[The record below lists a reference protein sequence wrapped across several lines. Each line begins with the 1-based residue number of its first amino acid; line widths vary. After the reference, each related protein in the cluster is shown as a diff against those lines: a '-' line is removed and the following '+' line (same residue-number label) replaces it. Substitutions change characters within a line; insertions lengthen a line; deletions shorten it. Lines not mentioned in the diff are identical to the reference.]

1 MSLLNIGMSGLA
13 AGQSS
18 LMTTGNNIANVDTA
32 GYSRQQTVQGTKA
45 SQQFGNV
52 WIGTGT
58 TLADV
63 RRVYNSYLDAQL
75 QTTTSLNSD
84 SAAYLGQVTPLD
96 KLLSDSGTGL
106 NGALTKFFASVQNV
120 NAKPG
125 DDASRQLL
133 LSDAQALSNRFNSMS
148 TQLNQQNAT
157 INGNLT
163 NMADQVNK
171 LAATVAQLNQ
181 RISEI
186 SSAGGMPNE
195 LLDARNETVRQLSTF
210 TGAQVVEREGSLDI
224 YLGSGQPLVM
234 GNTASKLEMVPSK
247 DDPGRLGIQLNRGS
261 STIDITSIMTGGEIG
276 GLLRYRSTV
285 LDPAMNELGRVALVV
300 ADQMNSL
307 QAQGIDK
314 NGDFGSN
321 LFNSINSAAQ
331 MSQRSVAA
339 LGNNAGSGNFDVTIE
354 DTGKLTINDYKV
366 TFTSATDY
374 TVQRLPDNTPMGSFS
389 TTTTPPPVIDG
400 FSLNLKGGTPAPGNT
415 ATAGDTFKITPTRN
429 AATNIKTEMTD
440 SKRLA
445 IAAPLGAAI
454 GAGNSGTL
462 TIPASG
468 QPTLTTKFDIYDAA
482 TATAMQ
488 NGLKYS
494 TPTKVVFGD
503 VSADGTSQTY
513 QFLDANGGVISSGTI
528 KPNENNTLNLTI
540 PLKDATGAPIPPPPA
555 TQYTATFEMTVAGSP
570 TSGASINVSLSQPG
584 SLDNRNGTALAGLQT
599 AQTVDTGSA
608 SKGISLT
615 DAYGKLVEGVG
626 SKAAQGK
633 LDSAATEAILANA
646 KGARDSLSGVD
657 LDEETGNLVKYQQYY
672 TASSQII
679 KAAQEIFSTLINS
692 L

>member
-13 AGQSS
+13 AGQSA
-18 LMTTGNNIANVDTA
+18 LMTTGNNIANADTA

-45 SQQFGNV
+45 SNQFGNV
-52 WIGTGT
+52 YIGTGT

-84 SAAYLGQVTPLD
+84 SAAYAGQISPLD

-133 LSDAQALSNRFNSMS
+133 LSDAQALSNRFNSIS
-148 TQLNQQNAT
+148 SQLTQQNANV
-157 INGNLT
+157 NGNLAD
-163 NMADQVNK
+163 MADQVNK

-181 RISEI
+181 KISEV
-186 SSAGGMPNE
+186 SKAGGQPND

-210 TGAQVVEREGSLDI
+210 TGAQVLERDGNLDI

-234 GNTASKLEMVPSK
+234 GSTASKLEVVPSK
-247 DDPGRLGIQLNRGS
+247 DDPSRSAIQLNRGS
-261 STIDITSIMTGGEIG
+261 STIDITSVMTGGEMG

-300 ADQMNSL
+300 ADQMNTI

-331 MSQRSVAA
+331 MAQRSVATV
-339 LGNNAGSGNFDVTIE
+339 GNSAGSGNFEVSIE
-354 DTGKLTINDYKV
+354 DSGKLTINDYKV
-366 TFTSATDY
+366 TFSSATNY
-374 TVQRLPDNTPMGSFS
+374 TVQRLPEGTAMGAFS
-389 TTTTPPPVIDG
+389 TLTTPPPVVDG
-400 FSLNLKGGTPAPGNT
+400 FSMKLTGGTA
-415 ATAGDTFKITPTRN
+415 AAGDTFKITPTRN
-429 AATNIKTEMTD
+429 AATTIKTEMTD

-454 GAGNSGTL
+454 APGGSGTL

-468 QPTLTTKFDIYDAA
+468 QPTLTTKFDIYD
-482 TATAMQ
+482 TATTTTIQ
-488 NGLKYS
+488 NGLKTS
-494 TPTKVVFGD
+494 TPVKIVFG
-503 VSADGTSQTY
+503 AAGGTTQTY
-513 QFLDANGGVISSGTI
+513 QMLDAKGNPLSSGTI
-528 KPNENNTLNLTI
+528 VPGQNNTLSLTI
-540 PLKDATGAPIPPPPA
+540 PLVDASGAAINDPGPPVVQR
-555 TQYTATFEMTVAGSP
+555 TVSFDMTVAGSP
-570 TSGASINVSLSQPG
+570 GQGSAINVSLSQPG
-584 SLDNRNGTALAGLQT
+584 TLDNRNGTTLAGLQT
-599 AQTVDTGSA
+599 RQTVDTGSA

-626 SKAAQGK
+626 AKAAQGK

>member
-52 WIGTGT
+52 YIGTGT

-84 SAAYLGQVTPLD
+84 SAAYLNQVTPLD
-96 KLLSDSGTGL
+96 KLLSDTSTGL

-133 LSDAQALSNRFNSMS
+133 LSDSQALSNRFNSIS
-148 TQLNQQNAT
+148 AQLTQQNAN

-181 RISEI
+181 KISEV
-186 SSAGGMPNE
+186 SSTGGMPND

-224 YLGSGQPLVM
+224 YLGSGQPLVI
-234 GNTASKLEMVPSK
+234 GNTSSKLEAVPSK
-247 DDPGRLGIQLNRGS
+247 EDPGRLALQLNRGS

-314 NGDFGSN
+314 NGAFGSN
-321 LFNSINSAAQ
+321 LFTNINSAKLV
-331 MSQRSVAA
+331 SERSVASTSN
-339 LGNNAGSGNFDVTIE
+339 LGAGNFDVSIK

-366 TFTSATDY
+366 TFTTATDY
-374 TVQRLPDNTPMGSFS
+374 TVQRLPDNTSMGSFS
-389 TTTTPPPVIDG
+389 TAPPVTAPVFDG
-400 FSLNLKGGTPAPGNT
+400 IELKFNAAS
-415 ATAGDTFKITPTRN
+415 ATAGDTFRITPTRD
-429 AATNIKTEMTD
+429 AAANIKTEMTD

-454 GAGNSGTL
+454 AASGSGSGTL

-468 QPTLTTKFDIYDAA
+468 QPTLTTKFDIYDSA

-488 NGLKYS
+488 NGLKNS
-494 TPTKVVFGD
+494 TPTKVVFGA

-513 QFLDANGGVISSGTI
+513 QFLDANGGLISGGTI
-528 KPNENNTLNLTI
+528 KPGESNTLNLSI
-540 PLKDATGAPIPPPPA
+540 PLKDATGAPIPPAPA
-555 TQYTATFEMTVAGSP
+555 TQYTATFSMTFAGAPSN
-570 TSGASINVSLSQPG
+570 GAAINVSLTQPG

-608 SKGISLT
+608 SKGISLN

-633 LDSAATEAILANA
+633 LDNAATDAILANA

-679 KAAQEIFSTLINS
+679 KAAQAIFSTLINS

>member
-1 MSLLNIGMSGLA
+1 MSLLNIGMSGLS
-13 AGQSS
+13 AGQSA
-18 LMTTGNNIANVDTA
+18 LMVTGNNIANADTS

-45 SQQFGNV
+45 SNQFGNV
-52 WIGTGT
+52 FIGSGT

-84 SAAYLGQVTPLD
+84 SAAYAGQISPLD
-96 KLLSDSGTGL
+96 ALLSDSGTGL

-133 LSDAQALSNRFNSMS
+133 LSDAQALSNRFNSIS
-148 TQLNQQNAT
+148 SQLTTQNAN
-157 INGNLT
+157 INGNLE
-163 NMADQVNK
+163 NMADQINK

-181 RISEI
+181 KISEV
-186 SSAGGMPNE
+186 SKAGGQPND

-210 TGAQVVEREGSLDI
+210 TGAQVMERDGNLDI

-234 GNTASKLEMVPSK
+234 GSTASKLEVVPSK
-247 DDPGRLGIQLNRGS
+247 DDPSRSAIQLNRGS
-261 STIDITSIMTGGEIG
+261 STIDITSVMTGGEMG

-300 ADQMNSL
+300 ADQMNTI

-331 MSQRSVAA
+331 MAQRSVATV
-339 LGNNAGSGNFDVTIE
+339 GNSAGSGNFDVTIE
-354 DTGKLTINDYKV
+354 DSGKLTINDYKV
-366 TFTSATDY
+366 TFTSATNY
-374 TVQRLPDNTPMGSFS
+374 TVQRLPEGTAMGAFS
-389 TTTTPPPVIDG
+389 TLTTPPPVIDG
-400 FSLNLKGGTPAPGNT
+400 FSMTLSGGTA
-415 ATAGDTFKITPTRN
+415 AAGDTFKITPTRN

-454 GAGNSGTL
+454 AAGGSGTL

-468 QPTLTTKFDIYDAA
+468 QPTLTTKFDIYDSA
-482 TATAMQ
+482 TTTTIQ
-488 NGLKYS
+488 NGLKTS
-494 TPTKVVFGD
+494 TPVKIVFG
-503 VSADGTSQTY
+503 AAGGTTQTY
-513 QFLDANGGVISSGTI
+513 QMLDAQGNALSSGTI
-528 KPNENNTLNLTI
+528 VPGQNNTLSLTI
-540 PLKDATGAPIPPPPA
+540 PLVDGTGAAINDPGPPIVQR
-555 TQYTATFEMTVAGSP
+555 TVSFDMTVAGSP
-570 TSGASINVSLSQPG
+570 GNGTAINVSLSQPG
-584 SLDNRNGTALAGLQT
+584 TLDNRNGTTLAGLQT
-599 AQTVDTGSA
+599 KQTVDTGSA

-626 SKAAQGK
+626 AKAAQGK

>member
-1 MSLLNIGMSGLA
+1 MSLLNIGMSGLSA
-13 AGQSS
+13 SQYA
-18 LMTTGNNIANVDTA
+18 LITTGNNIANADNA
-32 GYSRQQTVQGTKA
+32 GYSRQQTVQGSRA
-45 SQQFGNV
+45 SNQFGNV
-52 WIGTGT
+52 YIGSGT

-84 SAAYLGQVTPLD
+84 AAAYAGQISPLD
-96 KLLSDSGTGL
+96 ALLSDSGTGL

-133 LSDAQALSNRFNSMS
+133 LSDAQALSNRFNSVS
-148 TQLNQQNAT
+148 AQLMTQNAN

-163 NMADQVNK
+163 NMADRINN

-181 RISEI
+181 KISEI
-186 SSAGGMPNE
+186 SKAGGMPNE

-210 TGAQVVEREGSLDI
+210 TGTQVIERDGNVDI

-234 GNTASKLEMVPSK
+234 GSTASKLEVVPSQA
-247 DDPGRLGIQLNRGS
+247 DPSRMGIQLNRGS
-261 STIDITSIMTGGEIG
+261 STVDITSVMTGGEMG
-276 GLLRYRSTV
+276 GLLRFRSTV

-314 NGDFGSN
+314 NGEFGSN

-331 MSQRSVAA
+331 MANRSIATA
-339 LGNNAGSGNFDVTIE
+339 GNSAGSGNFDVSIE
-354 DTGKLTINDYKV
+354 DSGKLTINDYKV

-374 TVQRLPDNTPMGSFS
+374 TVQRLPDGTSMGVFS
-389 TTTTPPPVIDG
+389 TQTTQPPVIEG
-400 FSLNLKGGTPAPGNT
+400 FSLTLSGGTA
-415 ATAGDTFKITPTRN
+415 AVGDTFKITPTRN

-454 GAGNSGTL
+454 AAGGSGTL

-482 TATAMQ
+482 TTTAMQ
-488 NGLKYS
+488 NGLKNS

-513 QFLDANGGVISSGTI
+513 QFLDAKGGLISSGTI
-528 KPNENNTLNLTI
+528 KPGENNTLNLTVS
-540 PLKDATGAPIPPPPA
+540 LKDASGAPIPLAPA
-555 TQYTATFEMTVAGSP
+555 TQYTVSFDMTVAGSP
-570 TSGASINVSLSQPG
+570 GKGAAINVSLSQPG
-584 SLDNRNGTALAGLQT
+584 SLDNRNGTALADLQT
-599 AQTVDTGSA
+599 AKTVDTGSA
-608 SKGISLT
+608 SKGISLN

-633 LDSAATEAILANA
+633 LDSAATSAILANA

>member
-1 MSLLNIGMSGLA
+1 MSLLNIGMSGLSA
-13 AGQSS
+13 SQSA
-18 LMTTGNNIANVDTA
+18 LMTTGNNISNVDTA
-32 GYSRQQTVQGTKA
+32 GYSRQQTVQGSKA
-45 SQQFGNV
+45 SIQYGNV
-52 WIGTGT
+52 YIGTGT

-84 SAAYLGQVTPLD
+84 AAAYQGQVTPLD
-96 KLLSDSGTGL
+96 TLLSDSSTGL

-133 LSDAQALSNRFNSMS
+133 LSDAQALSNRFNSIS
-148 TQLNQQNAT
+148 SQLNSQNAD

-163 NMADQVNK
+163 SMADQVNK
-171 LAATVAQLNQ
+171 LATTMAQLNKK
-181 RISEI
+181 ISEV
-186 SSAGGMPNE
+186 SSSGGAPND
-195 LLDARNETVRQLSTF
+195 LLDARNETMRQLSTF
-210 TGAQVVEREGSLDI
+210 TGAQFVEREGNVDI
-224 YLGSGQPLVM
+224 YLGSGQPLVI
-234 GNTASKLEMVPSK
+234 GNTVNKLETVPSK
-247 DDPGRLGIQLNRGS
+247 DDPGRVSLQLNRGS
-261 STIDITSIMTGGEIG
+261 STIDITSITTGGEIG
-276 GLLRYRSTV
+276 GLLRYRSEV
-285 LDPAMNELGRVALVV
+285 LEPAMNELGRVALTV
-300 ADQMNSL
+300 ADQMNTI

-314 NGDFGSN
+314 NGNFGGN
-321 LFNSINSAAQ
+321 LFNNINSATNMA
-331 MSQRSVAA
+331 QRSIATI
-339 LGNNAGSGNFDVTIE
+339 GNSAGSGNFDVSIE
-354 DTGKLTINDYKV
+354 DSGKLTTNDYKV

-374 TVQRLPDNTPMGSFS
+374 TVQRLPDGSAVGAYS
-389 TTTTPPPVIDG
+389 TTTNPPPVIEG
-400 FSLNLKGGTPAPGNT
+400 FALKLNGGA
-415 ATAGDTFKITPTRN
+415 AAGDSFKITPTRN
-429 AATNIKTEMTD
+429 AAANIQTEMTD

-454 GAGNSGTL
+454 APGGSGTL

-468 QPTLTTKFDIYDAA
+468 QPTLTTKYDIYDTA
-482 TATAMQ
+482 TTTAMQ
-488 NGLKYS
+488 NGLKNS

-513 QFLDANGGVISSGTI
+513 QFLDAKGGVISSGTI
-528 KPNENNTLNLTI
+528 KPGENNTLSLTV
-540 PLKDATGAPIPPPPA
+540 PLQDASGAPIPPAPA
-555 TQYTATFEMTVAGSP
+555 TQYTASFDMTVAGSP
-570 TSGASINVSLSQPG
+570 GKGTAINVTLSQPG
-584 SLDNRNGTALAGLQT
+584 TLDNRNGTALAGLQT
-599 AQTVDTGSA
+599 QQTVDTGSA

-626 SKAAQGK
+626 AKAAQGK

-646 KGARDSLSGVD
+646 KSARDSLSGVD

>member
-1 MSLLNIGMSGLA
+1 MSLLNIGMSGLSA
-13 AGQSS
+13 SQSS

-52 WIGTGT
+52 YIGTGT

-96 KLLSDSGTGL
+96 KLLSDTSTGL

-133 LSDAQALSNRFNSMS
+133 LSDAQALSNRFNSVS
-148 TQLNQQNAT
+148 SQLNEQNAN

-181 RISEI
+181 KISEI
-186 SSAGGMPNE
+186 SSSGGMPNE

-210 TGAQVVEREGSLDI
+210 TGAQIVEREGNVDI

-234 GNTASKLEMVPSK
+234 GNTVNKLEVVPGK
-247 DDPGRLGIQLNRGS
+247 DDPNRLALQLNRGS

-300 ADQMNSL
+300 ADQMNSI

-331 MSQRSVAA
+331 MAQRSIAS
-339 LGNNAGSGNFDVTIE
+339 GNNSVGSGNFDVSIE

-374 TVQRLPDNTPMGSFS
+374 TVQRLPDNTSMGSFN
-389 TTTTPPPVIDG
+389 TATTPAPVIDG
-400 FSLNLKGGTPAPGNT
+400 FSLKLTGGTA
-415 ATAGDTFKITPTRN
+415 AAGDTFKITPTRN
-429 AATNIKTEMTD
+429 AAANIKTEMTD

-454 GAGNSGTL
+454 AAGGSGTL

-482 TATAMQ
+482 TTTAMQ
-488 NGLKYS
+488 NGLKNS
-494 TPTKVVFGD
+494 TPVKIVFG
-503 VSADGTSQTY
+503 ATGGATQTY
-513 QFLDANGGVISSGTI
+513 QMLDAKGNPLSSGTI
-528 KPNENNTLNLTI
+528 VPGQNNTLSLSI
-540 PLKDATGAPIPPPPA
+540 PLVDASGAPINDPGPPIV
-555 TQYTATFEMTVAGSP
+555 QRTATFDMTIAGSP
-570 TSGASINVSLSQPG
+570 GASTAINVSLSQPG
-584 SLDNRNGTALAGLQT
+584 SLDNRNGTTLAGLQT

-608 SKGISLT
+608 SKGISLN

-692 L
+692 I

>member
-1 MSLLNIGMSGLA
+1 MSLLNIGMSGLSA
-13 AGQSS
+13 SHNA
-18 LMTTGNNIANVDTA
+18 LATTGNNIANADTA
-32 GYSRQQTVQGTKA
+32 GYSRQQTVQGSKG
-45 SQQFGNV
+45 SIQYGNV
-52 WIGTGT
+52 YIGTGT

-96 KLLSDSGTGL
+96 TLLSDSGTGL

-133 LSDAQALSNRFNSMS
+133 LSDAQALSNRFNSVS
-148 TQLNQQNAT
+148 SQLNTQNAN

-171 LAATVAQLNQ
+171 LATTLAQLNQ
-181 RISEI
+181 KISEI
-186 SSAGGMPNE
+186 SSSGGTPNE
-195 LLDARNETVRQLSTF
+195 LLDARNETMRQLSTF
-210 TGAQVVEREGSLDI
+210 TGAQYVERDGNVDV
-224 YLGSGQPLVM
+224 YLGSGQPLVI
-234 GNTASKLEMVPSK
+234 GSTVNKLEAVPGK
-247 DDPGRLGIQLNRGS
+247 DDPGRLSLQLNRGS
-261 STIDITSIMTGGEIG
+261 STIDITSIMAGGEIG
-276 GLLRYRSTV
+276 GLLRYRSEV

-300 ADQMNSL
+300 ADQMNSI

-331 MSQRSVAA
+331 MSQRSIASTS
-339 LGNNAGSGNFDVTIE
+339 NSAGSGNFDVSIE

-374 TVQRLPDNTPMGSFS
+374 TVQRLPDNTPMGNFS
-389 TTTTPPPVIDG
+389 TTTTPAPVIDG
-400 FSLNLKGGTPAPGNT
+400 FSMTFNGGA
-415 ATAGDTFKITPTRN
+415 AQGDTFKLTPTRN
-429 AATNIKTEMTD
+429 ASANIKTEMTD

-454 GAGNSGTL
+454 AAGGSGTL

-468 QPTLTTKFDIYDAA
+468 QPTLTTRFDLYDAA
-482 TATAMQ
+482 TTTAMQ

-494 TPTKVVFGD
+494 TPVKVVFGD
-503 VSADGTSQTY
+503 PSADGTTQSY
-513 QFLDANGGVISSGTI
+513 QLLDAKGGVLGSGTI
-528 KPNENNTLNLTI
+528 QPGQNNTLNLSI
-540 PLKDATGAPIPPPPA
+540 ALKDSTGAPIPPAPA
-555 TQYTATFEMTVAGSP
+555 TQYTVDFDMTVAGSP
-570 TSGASINVSLSQPG
+570 GKGTAINVSLSQPG
-584 SLDNRNGTALAGLQT
+584 SLDNRNGTVLAGLQT

-608 SKGISLT
+608 SKGISLN

-633 LDSAATEAILANA
+633 LDSAATTAILANA

>member
-1 MSLLNIGMSGLA
+1 MSLLNIGMSGLSSS
-13 AGQSS
+13 QSS
-18 LMTTGNNIANVDTA
+18 LMTTGNNIANVGTA

-52 WIGTGT
+52 FIGTGT

-84 SAAYLGQVTPLD
+84 SSAYLGQVTPLD
-96 KLLSDSGTGL
+96 NLLSDSDTGL

-148 TQLNQQNAT
+148 SQLNSQNAS

-181 RISEI
+181 KISEI
-186 SSAGGMPNE
+186 SSSGGSPND
-195 LLDARNETVRQLSTF
+195 LLDSRNETIRQLSSL
-210 TGAQVVEREGSLDI
+210 TGAQTVERDGNIDI
-224 YLGSGQPLVM
+224 YLGNGQPLVM
-234 GNTASKLEMVPSK
+234 GNTVNKLEAVPGK
-247 DDPGRLGIQLNRGS
+247 DDPGRLSLQLNRVS

-300 ADQMNSL
+300 ADQMNSI
-307 QAQGIDK
+307 QSQGIDK

-321 LFNSINSAAQ
+321 LFSSINSAAQ
-331 MSQRSVAA
+331 VAQRSIASA
-339 LGNNAGSGNFDVTIE
+339 GNSVGSGNFDVNIE

-366 TFTSATDY
+366 TFTTPTDY
-374 TVQRLPDNTPMGSFS
+374 TVQRLPDNTALGSFS
-389 TTTTPPPVIDG
+389 TLTTPPPVIDG
-400 FSLNLKGGTPAPGNT
+400 FSMTLSGGTA
-415 ATAGDTFKITPTRN
+415 AKGDTFRITPTRN
-429 AATNIKTEMTD
+429 AATTIKTEMTD

-445 IAAPLGAAI
+445 IAAPLSAAI
-454 GAGNSGTL
+454 APGDSGTL
-462 TIPASG
+462 TISSSG
-468 QPTLTTKFDIYDAA
+468 QPTLTTQFDIYDPVTTQAI
-482 TATAMQ
+482 Q
-488 NGLKYS
+488 DGLKNS
-494 TPTKVVFGD
+494 TPVKVVFGA
-503 VSADGTSQTY
+503 SGGSTQTY
-513 QFLDANGGVISSGTI
+513 QMLDAKGNVLSSGSI
-528 KPNENNTLNLTI
+528 VPNQNNTLSLKI
-540 PLKDATGAPIPPPPA
+540 PLVDASGAAIMDPGPPA
-555 TQYTATFEMTVAGSP
+555 VQRTAAFDMTVAGSP
-570 TSGASINVSLSQPG
+570 GTAAAINISLAQAG
-584 SLDNRNGTALAGLQT
+584 TLDNRNGTALAGLQT
-599 AQTVDTGSA
+599 KQTVDTSA
-608 SKGISLT
+608 TKSGVSLS

-633 LDSAATEAILANA
+633 LDSAATSAILANA
-646 KGARDSLSGVD
+646 KNARDSVSGVD

>member
-1 MSLLNIGMSGLA
+1 MSLLNIGMSGLS
-13 AGQSS
+13 AGQTA
-18 LMTTGNNIANVDTA
+18 LMVTGNNIANADTA

-45 SQQFGNV
+45 SNPFGNV
-52 WIGTGT
+52 YIGTGT

-84 SAAYLGQVTPLD
+84 SAAYAGQISPLD

-133 LSDAQALSNRFNSMS
+133 LSDAQALSNRFNSIS
-148 TQLNQQNAT
+148 SQLTQQNANV
-157 INGNLT
+157 NGNLAD
-163 NMADQVNK
+163 MADQVNK

-181 RISEI
+181 KISEV
-186 SSAGGMPNE
+186 SKAGGQPND

-210 TGAQVVEREGSLDI
+210 TGAQVMERDGNLDI

-234 GNTASKLEMVPSK
+234 GSTASKLEVVPSK
-247 DDPGRLGIQLNRGS
+247 DDPSRSAIQLNRGS
-261 STIDITSIMTGGEIG
+261 STIDITSVMSGGEMG

-300 ADQMNSL
+300 ADQMNSI

-331 MSQRSVAA
+331 MAQRSVATV
-339 LGNNAGSGNFDVTIE
+339 GNSAGSGNFEVSIE
-354 DTGKLTINDYKV
+354 DSGKLTINDYKV
-366 TFTSATDY
+366 IFTSATNY
-374 TVQRLPDNTPMGSFS
+374 TVQRLPEGTAMGAFS
-389 TTTTPPPVIDG
+389 TLTTPPPVIDG
-400 FSLNLKGGTPAPGNT
+400 FSMKLTGGTA
-415 ATAGDTFKITPTRN
+415 AAGDTFKITPTRN
-429 AATNIKTEMTD
+429 AATTIKTEMTD
-440 SKRLA
+440 AKRLA

-454 GAGNSGTL
+454 AAGGSGTL

-468 QPTLTTKFDIYDAA
+468 QPTLTTKFDIYD
-482 TATAMQ
+482 TATSTTIQ
-488 NGLKYS
+488 NGLKTS
-494 TPTKVVFGD
+494 TPVKIVFG
-503 VSADGTSQTY
+503 ATGGATQTY
-513 QFLDANGGVISSGTI
+513 ELLDAQGNSLSTGTI
-528 KPNENNTLNLTI
+528 VPGQNNTLSLTI
-540 PLKDATGAPIPPPPA
+540 PLVDASGAAINDPGPPIVQR
-555 TQYTATFEMTVAGSP
+555 TVSFDMTVAGSP
-570 TSGASINVSLSQPG
+570 GQGSAINVSLSQPG
-584 SLDNRNGTALAGLQT
+584 TLDNRNGTALAGLQT
-599 AQTVDTGSA
+599 KQTVDTGSA
-608 SKGISLT
+608 SKGISLN

-626 SKAAQGK
+626 AKAAQGK

>member
-52 WIGTGT
+52 YIGTGT

-148 TQLNQQNAT
+148 AQLSQQNAN

-181 RISEI
+181 KISEV
-186 SSAGGMPNE
+186 SSTGGMPNE

-234 GNTASKLEMVPSK
+234 GNTVNKLEAVPSK
-247 DDPGRLGIQLNRGS
+247 DDPGRLALQLNRGS
-261 STIDITSIMTGGEIG
+261 STIDITAIMTGGEIG

-300 ADQMNSL
+300 ADQMNTL

-314 NGDFGSN
+314 NGDFGST

-331 MSQRSVAA
+331 MSQRSIATI
-339 LGNNAGSGNFDVTIE
+339 GNSPGTGNFNVSIE
-354 DTGKLTINDYKV
+354 DSGKLTINDYKV

-374 TVQRLPDNTPMGSFS
+374 TVQRLPDNTPMGAFN

-400 FSLNLKGGTPAPGNT
+400 FSLTLTGGTPAPGDT
-415 ATAGDTFKITPTRN
+415 AAAGDTFKITPTRN

-454 GAGNSGTL
+454 APGSSGTL

-468 QPTLTTKFDIYDAA
+468 QPTLTTKFDIYDPA
-482 TATAMQ
+482 TTTAMQ
-488 NGLKYS
+488 NGLKNS

-528 KPNENNTLNLTI
+528 KPGENNTLSLSI
-540 PLKDATGAPIPPPPA
+540 PLKDATGAPIPPAPA
-555 TQYTATFEMTVAGSP
+555 TQYTANFDMTIAGAP
-570 TSGASINVSLSQPG
+570 LKGAAINVSLSQPG
-584 SLDNRNGTALAGLQT
+584 TLDNRNGTALAGLQT
-599 AQTVDTGSA
+599 AQTVDTASA

-626 SKAAQGK
+626 AKAAQGK
-633 LDSAATEAILANA
+633 LDSAATDAILANA
-646 KGARDSLSGVD
+646 KSARDSLSGVD

>member
-1 MSLLNIGMSGLA
+1 MSLLNIGMSGLSA
-13 AGQSS
+13 SHAS
-18 LMTTGNNIANVDTA
+18 LVTTGNNISNVDTA
-32 GYSRQQTVQGTKA
+32 GYSRQQTVQSSKN
-45 SQQFGNV
+45 SIQYGNV
-52 WIGTGT
+52 FIGTGT

-84 SAAYLGQVTPLD
+84 AAAYQGQITPLD
-96 KLLSDSGTGL
+96 TLLSDSGTGL

-133 LSDAQALSNRFNSMS
+133 LSDAQALSSRFNSMAS
-148 TQLNQQNAT
+148 QLNEQNNT

-171 LAATVAQLNQ
+171 LATTVAQLNQ
-181 RISEI
+181 KISEI
-186 SSAGGMPNE
+186 SSAGGSPNE

-210 TGAQVVEREGSLDI
+210 TGAQVVERDGNLDI

-234 GNTASKLEMVPSK
+234 GNTVNKLEVVPSQ
-247 DDPGRLGIQLNRGS
+247 DDPGRLALQLNRGS

-300 ADQMNSL
+300 ADQMNSI

-321 LFNSINSAAQ
+321 LFSNINSAAQ
-331 MSQRSVAA
+331 IAQRSIASG
-339 LGNNAGSGNFDVTIE
+339 GNTGGGNFDVSIT
-354 DTGKLTINDYKV
+354 DSGKLTINDYKV
-366 TFTSATDY
+366 TFNGPLSTDY
-374 TVQRLPDNTPMGSFS
+374 TVQRLPDNTSMGTFS
-389 TTTTPPPVIDG
+389 TLTTPAPVIDG
-400 FSLNLKGGTPAPGNT
+400 FSLKFSGGSAI
-415 ATAGDTFKITPTRN
+415 GDTFKITPTRN
-429 AATNIKTEMTD
+429 AAGSIKTEMTD

-454 GAGNSGTL
+454 AAGGSGTL

-468 QPTLTTKFDIYDAA
+468 QPTLKTPLDIYDSA
-482 TATAMQ
+482 TTLAIQT
-488 NGLKYS
+488 GLKNS
-494 TPTKVVFGD
+494 TPVKVVFGAT
-503 VSADGTSQTY
+503 SADGTSQTY
-513 QFLDANGGVISSGTI
+513 QFLDAKGGVISSGTI
-528 KPNENNTLNLTI
+528 KPGENNTLSLSI
-540 PLKDATGAPIPPPPA
+540 PLTDASGAPINDPGPPVV
-555 TQYTATFEMTVAGSP
+555 QRTAQFDMTVAGSP
-570 TSGASINVSLSQPG
+570 GDGTAINVTLSQPG
-584 SLDNRNGTALAGLQT
+584 TLDNRNGTVLAGLQT

-626 SKAAQGK
+626 AKAAQGK
-633 LDSAATEAILANA
+633 LDSAATGAILANA
-646 KGARDSLSGVD
+646 KGSRDSLSGVD

>member
-1 MSLLNIGMSGLA
+1 MSLLNIGMSGLSA
-13 AGQSS
+13 SQSS

-52 WIGTGT
+52 YIGTGT

-96 KLLSDSGTGL
+96 TLLSDSGTGL

-133 LSDAQALSNRFNSMS
+133 LSDAQALSNRFNSVS
-148 TQLNQQNAT
+148 SQLNAQNAN

-181 RISEI
+181 KISEI
-186 SSAGGMPNE
+186 SSSGGMPNE

-210 TGAQVVEREGSLDI
+210 TGAQIVEREGNVDI

-234 GNTASKLEMVPSK
+234 GNTVNKLEVVPGK
-247 DDPGRLGIQLNRGS
+247 DDPNRLALQLNRGS

-300 ADQMNSL
+300 AGQMNSI

-331 MSQRSVAA
+331 MAQRSIAS
-339 LGNNAGSGNFDVTIE
+339 GNNSVGSGNFAVSIE

-374 TVQRLPDNTPMGSFS
+374 TVQRLPDNSSMGSFS
-389 TTTTPPPVIDG
+389 TLTTPPPVIDG
-400 FSLNLKGGTPAPGNT
+400 FSMTLGGGTA
-415 ATAGDTFKITPTRN
+415 AAGDTFKITPTRN
-429 AATNIKTEMTD
+429 AAANIKTEMTD

-454 GAGNSGTL
+454 AASGSGSGTL

-468 QPTLTTKFDIYDAA
+468 QPTLTTQFDIYDAA
-482 TATAMQ
+482 TTTAMQ
-488 NGLKYS
+488 NGLKNS
-494 TPTKVVFGD
+494 TPTKVVFGA

-513 QFLDANGGVISSGTI
+513 QFLDAKGGLISSGTI
-528 KPNENNTLNLTI
+528 KPGESNTLNLSI
-540 PLKDATGAPIPPPPA
+540 PLKDATGAPIPPAPA
-555 TQYTATFEMTVAGSP
+555 TQYTAAFSMTIAGSP
-570 TSGASINVSLSQPG
+570 SNGAGINVSLSQPG
-584 SLDNRNGTALAGLQT
+584 SLDNRNGTTLAGLQT

-608 SKGISLT
+608 SKGISLN

-692 L
+692 I